1 MTAYVAL
8 LRGIN
13 LMGSTTLRMADLRE
27 IARSVGLGKVE
38 TYIASGNL
46 LFESPLAEPELK
58 ALLTGALAQ
67 ETGRDIGVIVRTV
80 AELAGVAAAN
90 PFPERPTGHVLALFL
105 DAAPAP
111 DPAGRA
117 KNRADEEIVAGRRE
131 LYIHY
136 PQGQGKSRLALPEMK
151 LGTGRNMNTVAKLVE
166 LLSR

>member
-13 LMGSTTLRMADLRE
+13 LMGGTTLPMASLRDMA
-27 IARSVGLGKVE
+27 ARVGLQEVE

-46 LFESPLAEPELK
+46 LFESPLTEAEVK
-58 ALLTGALAQ
+58 ALLTAVLAR
-67 ETGRDIGVIVRTV
+67 ETGRDIGVMVRT
-80 AELAGVAAAN
+80 AGELAEVVAAN
-90 PFPERPTGHVLALFL
+90 PFGDRPSNQVLALFL

-111 DPAGRA
+111 DIAARM
-117 KNRADEEIVAGRRE
+117 KNRVDEALAPGRRE

-136 PQGQGKSRLALPEMK
+136 PQGQGKSRLILPEMK
-151 LGTGRNMNTVAKLVE
+151 LGTGRNMNTVAKLAA